1 MRNVPRIVG
10 ASAVALVLVACGNG
24 DGGSGGD
31 NGTVSPETYAQN
43 LCASMQTYIDDV
55 TALSTDFAAAI
66 DPAASLDEQK
76 TAVLAFLDDVL
87 EATDRLI
94 SSVDDAGVPD
104 IDDGEDVVVAI
115 EETFAEARGILE
127 EARAEVETIS
137 VEDPQAFVEQ
147 LNAIGQTIQTSLGEI
162 GSSLAAIDAPE
173 LNAAVDDDP
182 ECAAV
187 AGAAG

>member
-1 MRNVPRIVG
+1 VRNVPRIVG

-43 LCASMQTYIDDV
+43 LCASMQTYIYDV

-115 EETFAEARGILE
+115 EETFAEARGILD

-173 LNAAVDDDP
+173 LNAAVNDDP